1 MFVVVG
7 EGEWAGRGGERLGVF
22 FVPSFVRFF
31 ILQAHYFSL
40 HADVPTNAR
49 YNNPIT
55 YQRTCITTASQ
66 GSGKEGGSGEH
77 MISQVST
84 DEGMPA
90 TSPLKKPTIEFIG
103 ATGVAALRGASSQN
117 KIRVENVT
125 KGGNDTL
132 YPFLLFFFFS
142 FLPGLQLRVRTDEA
156 HTYNTNVKHTYA
168 HVKRTGKTWTEPTRL
183 EDESVTV
190 DSAYGTLAITE
201 YGRLYAM
208 YNMNLD
214 KIDHLPDGTPCSR
227 TDVRK
232 S

>member
-1 MFVVVG
+1 MG
-7 EGEWAGRGGERLGVF
+7 RAGRGEVGGLLR
-22 FVPSFVRFF
+22 PFVRSF
-31 ILQAHYFSL
+31 LHSPSPYFSL

-125 KGGNDTL
+125 K
-132 YPFLLFFFFS
+132 
-142 FLPGLQLRVRTDEA
+142 
-156 HTYNTNVKHTYA
+156 
-168 HVKRTGKTWTEPTRL
+168 
-183 EDESVTV
+183 
-190 DSAYGTLAITE
+190 
-201 YGRLYAM
+201 
-208 YNMNLD
+208 
-214 KIDHLPDGTPCSR
+214 
-227 TDVRK
+227 
-232 S
+232 